1 MYHLHIT
8 LIFPENYS
16 SREFLLS
23 GTMRKMKSFKLH
35 TSVNFLISLC
45 VVLLIGMGSASAGGG
60 IGGGTYAYPTKG
72 QSKEQV
78 EKDKYYCHNW
88 AVLETGYDPMRPP
101 PPPQSYYSAPPPG
114 SSGYFGSGETGEG
127 GVMKDA
133 AGGAALGAIGGAIA
147 GNAGMGAAIGALSGS
162 LFGGAKRSSRKSEEA
177 RWREQQYQQQAQQQ
191 QAYDQQIAQ
200 AGNGYRSAYAGC
212 MSSRNY
218 TVK

>member
-1 MYHLHIT
+1 
-8 LIFPENYS
+8 
-16 SREFLLS
+16 
-23 GTMRKMKSFKLH
+23 MRKMKSFKLH
-35 TSVNFLISLC
+35 SSVNFLISLC
-45 VVLLIGMGSASAGGG
+45 VVLLIGMGSASAGGA
-60 IGGGTYAYPTKG
+60 IGGGTFAYPTKG

-78 EKDKYYCHNW
+78 QKDKYYCHNW
-88 AVLETGYDPMRPP
+88 AVLETGYDPSRPP

-177 RWREQQYQQQAQQQ
+177 RWREQQYQQQAQQR
-191 QAYDQQIAQ
+191 QAYDQQISQ
-200 AGNGYRSAYAGC
+200 ASNGYRSAYALC